1 MSFPGRHLIRCLA
14 AVVLCLAALPVLA
27 DETCEGNLVSGEGVL
42 HAPVCV
48 PDNPRRIVVLDPTFT
63 LGMTIELG
71 LPVVGAPLF
80 GMSDENLRDKAV
92 ALGVEDLGAVT
103 QPNIERIIAL
113 QPDLI
118 IGSGMLDPVYDMASQ
133 IAPTV
138 LISAKWRDYYRLIG
152 DIFGKSAEVSEM
164 FDALDARIATIRE
177 KAPDVTVSIVRITSW
192 DFQVY
197 LDAPGA
203 YAPFAVLSEAGVKRS
218 EYETPD
224 DGSTLKRPD
233 WEDLAQLNGDILLY
247 IVGGTNASATNGRHE
262 EVIENPLWKMLPAVE
277 AGRVYRVDPATWME
291 FSGIGSANAV
301 LDDVE
306 RYIISRP

>member
-1 MSFPGRHLIRCLA
+1 MI
-14 AVVLCLAALPVLA
+14 
-27 DETCEGNLVSGEGVL
+27 SGEGVL

-48 PDNPRRIVVLDPTFT
+48 PDNPHRIVVLDPTFT

-71 LPVVGAPLF
+71 LPVIGAPLF

-92 ALGVEDLGAVT
+92 EQGVEDLGAVT

-118 IGSGMLDPVYDMASQ
+118 IGSGMLDPVYDMASR

-138 LISAKWRDYYRLIG
+138 LISAKWRDYYRIIG
-152 DIFGKSAEVSEM
+152 DVFGKSAEVTEM
-164 FDALDARIATIRE
+164 FDALDTRIAAIRD
-177 KAPDVTVSIVRITSW
+177 KAPDVTVSMVRITSW

-197 LDAPGA
+197 LDAPDA
-203 YAPFAVLSEAGVKRS
+203 YAPFAVLSEAGIKRS
-218 EYETPD
+218 DYETSV

-277 AGRVYRVDPATWME
+277 AGRVYRVDPAIWME
-291 FSGIGSANAV
+291 FSGVGSANAV